1 MRTQLG
7 SQRWLVGAGSRGAVS
22 DQPNVRCEV
31 VPASR
36 RRARTQSSASD
47 TSPALRVRRL
57 FCLLS

>member
-36 RRARTQSSASD
+36 RRAHTLSSASD